1 MFRAVLDQ
9 AAALPGGDPLSNAS
23 PAANDPPAGTAPPP
37 VAIPL
42 HLLGAPRGG
51 GVRTAADEEAGAR
64 ASPASPPRRRRA
76 PPRARPTVRDVVP
89 LPGQSIDEALEEAEL
104 RYIEDFPEEFQDDER
119 APAAVDAPRP
129 ERAAPRSEADADG
142 AAPPAAEPL
151 AGASPPRR
159 RRRQA
164 VPPLAPA
171 AAPPPPTGGAAPRV
185 EDEDRERVP
194 LGPRAA
200 RLAAAERR
208 TRELEGRAA
217 ASAPSRGVER
227 GVGMYQSRL
236 LGDRRDAAKFDRPPD
251 ERAAPPPA
259 ARADGAPEPGW
270 DRPLNPRQVARIQ
283 KRRRDLDVL
292 RSVGRLPAWLDPRE
306 GRRRAA
312 KPKTESRQRHASS
325 RPRKKGAFM
334 TQAQLDAEGY
344 ARDPATG
351 LWSKRG
357 PAARADATTRP
368 S

>member
-23 PAANDPPAGTAPPP
+23 PAASDPPAGTASPP

-129 ERAAPRSEADADG
+129 ERVAPRSKPDADG
-142 AAPPAAEPL
+142 AAPRAAEPL

-171 AAPPPPTGGAAPRV
+171 AAPPPPTGGGAPRV

-227 GVGMYQSRL
+227 GVGKYQSRL

-306 GRRRAA
+306 GRRRVA

-357 PAARADATTRP
+357 AAARVDTTTRP